1 MSEVK
6 NYKII
11 KTIPGTVLFD
21 IHPVSNPMLTRR
33 VQLTEQNPHQSLPLD
48 WALGVF
54 AVSGAYELYK
64 TGVFTFDD
72 NSIVEKAFEA
82 GVYFDDKLDFT
93 PAKPDQENYIFGI
106 LKGGN
111 RQQILN
117 VIQDKGV
124 EIVKKVA
131 IAKAND
137 LTQGVVR
144 MLEGILNFQLII
156 DGEVANQ

>member
-33 VQLTEQNPHQSLPLD
+33 IQLTEQNPQQSLPLD

-54 AVSGAYELYK
+54 MAAGAYELYK

-82 GVYFDDKLDFT
+82 GVYFDDKLDFI

-117 VIQDKGV
+117 VIEDKGA

-131 IAKAND
+131 IAKADN
-137 LTQGVVR
+137 LTQNVIR
-144 MLEGILNFQLII
+144 MLEGILKIQLII
-156 DGEVANQ
+156 DGETSN

>member
-11 KTIPGTVLFD
+11 KTIPGTILFD

-33 VQLTEQNPHQSLPLD
+33 IQLTEQNPQQPLPLD

-54 AVSGAYELYK
+54 AVSGAYELYR
-64 TGVFTFDD
+64 TGAFTFDD

-93 PAKPDQENYIFGI
+93 PAKPDQESYIFGI

-111 RQQILN
+111 RQQIINLIN
-117 VIQDKGV
+117 DKGA
-124 EIVKKVA
+124 ETVKKVA
-131 IAKAND
+131 IAKATD

-144 MLEGILNFQLII
+144 MLEGIFKIQLII
-156 DGEVANQ
+156 DGDTEQ

>member
-21 IHPVSNPMLTRR
+21 IHPISNPMLTRR
-33 VQLTEQNPHQSLPLD
+33 VVLNDQNPTQPVPLD

-54 AVSGAYELYK
+54 AEPGVYELYK
-64 TGVFTFDD
+64 THAFTFDN
-72 NSIVEKAFEA
+72 NSIVEEAFKA

-93 PAKPDQENYIFGI
+93 PAKPDQESYILGI
-106 LKGGN
+106 LKSGN

-117 VIQDKGV
+117 AIDEKGSDV
-124 EIVKKVA
+124 VKNVA
-131 IAKAND
+131 IAKANE
-137 LTQGVVR
+137 LTQGVIR
-144 MLEGILNFQLII
+144 MLEGIFKIQLII
-156 DGEVANQ
+156 DGE